1 MIYSGG
7 NAMKTSMD
15 FRGEGTFAGALE
27 VPAKEVATL
36 VEGREAALGVSGICM
51 ICVGILNYI
60 CSS

>member
-1 MIYSGG
+1 
-7 NAMKTSMD
+7 MKTAME

-27 VPAKEVATL
+27 VPAKEVATM
-36 VEGREAALGVSGICM
+36 VEGREAALGVYGICM